1 MKKKKGWLACVLFLL
16 GALATLM
23 SKKDKH
29 KKQTVYKFS
38 FHLQDKD
45 TDTQVLLAEDASSK
59 ITNLLKGAGCVSA
72 EYLSYA
78 VENGN
83 RTDSRDTLVFAV
95 ILPPDKKAREIVDL
109 VKNELNLTHVWYVK
123 EEHSYNEL
131 KKAVK

>member
-16 GALATLM
+16 GMLATLM

-45 TDTQVLLAEDASSK
+45 TGTQVLLAEDASSK

-78 VENGN
+78 IENGK

-95 ILPPDKKAREIVDL
+95 ILPPDKKAREIVDS